1 MSCHVFFARVSASVL
16 TTGLASENQAGC
28 CDRRAG
34 FMTASLGSSVN
45 TGDVAFRFVSISP
58 TFPSFTSASLS
69 ERVLKNALASTS
81 GSLLPCFFGLYL
93 FQVVMQRVI
102 QFLKLV
108 CV

>member
-28 CDRRAG
+28 SDRRAG

-45 TGDVAFRFVSISP
+45 TGDVAFRLVSISA

-69 ERVLKNALASTS
+69 ERVLKNSLACTC

-93 FQVVMQRVI
+93 CQVAIERVI
-102 QFLKLV
+102 HFLKLV